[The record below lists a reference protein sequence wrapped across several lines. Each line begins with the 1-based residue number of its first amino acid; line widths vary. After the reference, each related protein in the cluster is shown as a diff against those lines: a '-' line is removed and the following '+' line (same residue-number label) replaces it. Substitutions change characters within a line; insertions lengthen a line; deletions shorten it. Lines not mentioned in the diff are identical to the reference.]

1 MELHKINVQNINFHT
16 LATLIVKILS
26 TLNSGQEKWES
37 LSQKAKNAGFRFFSF
52 PTLYQKQ
59 REKKKGI
66 KITPKSTKQYYLA

>member
-26 TLNSGQEKWES
+26 TLNSCQEKWES